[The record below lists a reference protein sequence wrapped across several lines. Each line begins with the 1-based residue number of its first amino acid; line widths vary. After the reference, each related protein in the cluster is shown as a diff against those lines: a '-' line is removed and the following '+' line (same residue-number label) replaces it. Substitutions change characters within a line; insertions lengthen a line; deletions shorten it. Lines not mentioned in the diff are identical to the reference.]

1 MKTNKRV
8 IQCSFVLTIGTLIVS
23 IIFQIT
29 DFEYIANIFA
39 GIFASTLLTLLIAII
54 NYNVE
59 RTKVL
64 EKFYTYA
71 LKAVNNFNSFENEGD
86 IEATIDIVIEMNK
99 FDYTEFD
106 ISFGEICFLF
116 NNKRNR
122 QYIYKNIY
130 FPIVELRKLIIE
142 KTFHFKEYRKA
153 TNGNRAVMKI
163 FIDEIDNVIMDRDT
177 NAYTCEGETM
187 VYTTVKNK
195 IVEQLRKELDG
206 SYYKIL
212 YPKVKRNKCK
222 KNKCVNQ
229 RRREFYRFDIEQEQN
244 IYTYLCKGKLK
255 AKALKKLSDDLKFE
269 TYAQWK
275 QYIWNK
281 YHEFSDEKL
290 EEFSRYLNQC
300 SRNTKPV
307 YECWKTFISIYLA
320 LMFNTLFEFLISI
333 LDFHFSSILE
343 VVVVIGLVMIA
354 LGFFAYAIAKIS
366 MPLSDQEDERNF
378 YLDYKEL
385 IDEMIEEKN

>member
-1 MKTNKRV
+1 M
-8 IQCSFVLTIGTLIVS
+8 
-23 IIFQIT
+23 
-29 DFEYIANIFA
+29 
-39 GIFASTLLTLLIAII
+39 
-54 NYNVE
+54 
-59 RTKVL
+59 
-64 EKFYTYA
+64 
-71 LKAVNNFNSFENEGD
+71 
-86 IEATIDIVIEMNK
+86 
-99 FDYTEFD
+99 
-106 ISFGEICFLF
+106 
-116 NNKRNR
+116 
-122 QYIYKNIY
+122 
-130 FPIVELRKLIIE
+130 
-142 KTFHFKEYRKA
+142 
-153 TNGNRAVMKI
+153 
-163 FIDEIDNVIMDRDT
+163 
-177 NAYTCEGETM
+177 
-187 VYTTVKNK
+187 KNK

-206 SYYKIL
+206 RYYKIL

>member
-1 MKTNKRV
+1 
-8 IQCSFVLTIGTLIVS
+8 
-23 IIFQIT
+23 
-29 DFEYIANIFA
+29 
-39 GIFASTLLTLLIAII
+39 
-54 NYNVE
+54 
-59 RTKVL
+59 
-64 EKFYTYA
+64 
-71 LKAVNNFNSFENEGD
+71 
-86 IEATIDIVIEMNK
+86 
-99 FDYTEFD
+99 
-106 ISFGEICFLF
+106 
-116 NNKRNR
+116 
-122 QYIYKNIY
+122 
-130 FPIVELRKLIIE
+130 
-142 KTFHFKEYRKA
+142 
-153 TNGNRAVMKI
+153 
-163 FIDEIDNVIMDRDT
+163 MD
-177 NAYTCEGETM
+177 
-187 VYTTVKNK
+187 
-195 IVEQLRKELDG
+195 
-206 SYYKIL
+206 KIL
-212 YPKVKRNKCK
+212 QTK
-222 KNKCVNQ
+222 
-229 RRREFYRFDIEQEQN
+229 
-244 IYTYLCKGKLK
+244 
-255 AKALKKLSDDLKFE
+255 E

>member
-1 MKTNKRV
+1 M
-8 IQCSFVLTIGTLIVS
+8 
-23 IIFQIT
+23 
-29 DFEYIANIFA
+29 
-39 GIFASTLLTLLIAII
+39 
-54 NYNVE
+54 
-59 RTKVL
+59 
-64 EKFYTYA
+64 
-71 LKAVNNFNSFENEGD
+71 
-86 IEATIDIVIEMNK
+86 
-99 FDYTEFD
+99 
-106 ISFGEICFLF
+106 
-116 NNKRNR
+116 
-122 QYIYKNIY
+122 
-130 FPIVELRKLIIE
+130 
-142 KTFHFKEYRKA
+142 
-153 TNGNRAVMKI
+153 
-163 FIDEIDNVIMDRDT
+163 
-177 NAYTCEGETM
+177 
-187 VYTTVKNK
+187 KNK

-206 SYYKIL
+206 RYYEIL
-212 YPKVKRNKCK
+212 YPKVKRNKCM

-229 RRREFYRFDIEQEQN
+229 RRREFYKFDIQQEQN

-255 AKALKKLSDDLKFE
+255 AKVLKKLSHDLKFE

-281 YHEFSDEKL
+281 YHDFSDEKL
-290 EEFSRYLNQC
+290 EEFSRYLKQC